1 MSYKLIGG
9 RYQVPLV
16 DFGKQLQGRGWNV
29 AEHSEFGGV
38 SPVHAPNSY
47 HKYDEALDIT
57 WKNNDYGDY
66 DPSGKVKWDDWTD
79 QLGNRLAGAGPEVLY
94 RSNDPKHS
102 THVHLA
108 AKNGMLTLSPE
119 QMTDFGF
126 DVDNL
131 PNSSVAPSVV
141 DNDGERGKAKEKAQS
156 YQNMSKASMDSAY
169 DAMRSDT
176 SKAETEGM
184 KMHEAY
190 FNKPKTVLGG

>member
-1 MSYKLIGG
+1 MSYTLKDG
-9 RYQVPLV
+9 RYQVPIV
-16 DFGKQLQGRGWNV
+16 DFGRQLQGRGWNV
-29 AEHSEFGGV
+29 AEHSAFGGV

-79 QLGNRLAGAGPEVLY
+79 QLGDRLIGAGPEVLY
-94 RSNDPKHS
+94 RSNDSKHS

-108 AKNGMLTLSPE
+108 AKNGMLNLSPE

-126 DVDNL
+126 DVDGN
-131 PNSSVAPSVV
+131 VAPVA
-141 DNDGERGKAKEKAQS
+141 DRGKAKEKAQS
-156 YQNMSKASMDSAY
+156 YQNMSKSEMNSAY

-176 SKAETEGM
+176 AKAETEGM